1 MSNDFYFTK
10 SLLVLK
16 LYLELRKNK
25 NFLIFFLKYTY
36 EIMLENF
43 NKFPVIVPE
52 KNMFTFIT
60 NIFFKNKL
68 GTILKKFVKISPFDH
83 LKKGIVLI
91 TEKIIKEAVIED
103 LRLKEENI
111 KKGVKDKETDDDD
124 DITKAKE
131 TVKYFS
137 LKEYIEDIYDN
148 KKELHNNINI
158 LKDKAQDNLKFFNI
172 KNYDKLCEKN
182 RKILNLTP
190 NLLDKHVFYSLRTKK
205 NLINNSTK
213 QNIKPT
219 DKRLDNILFDNQD
232 NFDF

>member
-1 MSNDFYFTK
+1 MSSNFYFTK

-36 EIMLENF
+36 EVMLESF

-68 GTILKKFVKISPFDH
+68 GTILKKFVRISPFDH

-91 TEKIIKEAVIED
+91 TEKIIKEAAVEE

-111 KKGVKDKETDDDD
+111 KKGVKDKETDED
-124 DITKAKE
+124 DITKEKE
-131 TVKYFS
+131 VVNYFS
-137 LKEYIEDIYDN
+137 LKEHIEDIYDN
-148 KKELHNNINI
+148 RIELQNNIDI
-158 LKDKAQDNLKFFNI
+158 LKEKAQNNLNFLNI
-172 KNYDKLCEKN
+172 KTYNELDTKN
-182 RKILNLTP
+182 KNILNLTP
-190 NLLDKHVFYSLRTKK
+190 NLSDKHVFYSLKTKK
-205 NLINNSTK
+205 NFINNLTK
-213 QNIKPT
+213 QNIEAT
-219 DKRLDNILFDNQD
+219 RQRLDNILFDK
-232 NFDF
+232 